1 MKNKFTIKVLVV
13 DDHKLFRIGVVR
25 LLRDRPNIFVVA
37 EAENGKELLNKYFN
51 AKPDV
56 VLVDIAMPKMS
67 GLEAV
72 SLVREKDQKVKALFL
87 SMYDGDEYVYQVLK
101 SGGMG
106 LVNKNILEGELAYAI
121 EQVYIGEKYFGS
133 KWTEEKLQRLIKEYE
148 SNKIT
153 KTDCEKLTYREE
165 EVLKYI
171 NKGYTSV
178 EIANKLKISKKTVD
192 FYRSNIMRKFD
203 LNGPNDLII
212 FAVNYFNS

>member
-1 MKNKFTIKVLVV
+1 
-13 DDHKLFRIGVVR
+13 
-25 LLRDRPNIFVVA
+25 
-37 EAENGKELLNKYFN
+37 
-51 AKPDV
+51 
-56 VLVDIAMPKMS
+56 
-67 GLEAV
+67 
-72 SLVREKDQKVKALFL
+72 
-87 SMYDGDEYVYQVLK
+87 MYDGDEYVYQVLK

-133 KWTEEKLQRLIKEYE
+133 RWTTEKLQRLIKEYE

-153 KTDCEKLTYREE
+153 KTDGEKLTYREE

-203 LNGPNDLII
+203 LKGPNDLII
-212 FAVNYFNS
+212 FSVNYFNP